1 MPSSHASE
9 IIPAHKCTTV
19 SILPS
24 RESILLSYHTAESF
38 WPSNHTT
45 ENILAYSSNTESIFP
60 SRESILLSGH
70 IVENILSSRESILS
84 GHTAKSILPPRESI
98 LQSDHT
104 AESILS
110 SRESILLSRQSILLS
125 DHTAESFLPCSDTTE
140 NIFAHSRTTESIL
153 PSSVTTTFLPIA
165 GSRKVWKEQ
174 APDDLSHRTMC
185 WFVGVLSP
193 VNHYRDY
200 IRAVNRTK
208 KGSTSVRPASELCQ
222 RQQ

>member
-70 IVENILSSRESILS
+70 IVENILSSRESIL
-84 GHTAKSILPPRESI
+84 
-98 LQSDHT
+98 
-104 AESILS
+104 
-110 SRESILLSRQSILLS
+110 LSRQSILLS

-165 GSRKVWKEQ
+165 WSRKVWKEQ